1 MASFPQKIK
10 TSIPE
15 ETKSSLTEK
24 DLQKWGLQ
32 GIQLR
37 AYQLDGVQWLTQCL
51 ANQQGCILGDEM
63 GLGKTCQT
71 ISLLLYMRGALRQDG
86 PFLVLSPLSVMDNW
100 RSEMEC
106 LSPCLKVLCYS
117 GDKDKRAELQ
127 RDMNNTHYHVL
138 LTTYELCIK
147 DASFLKR
154 RKWKI
159 LVVDEAHRL
168 KNHNSLLHKIL
179 MEFSLDFRVLL
190 TGTPIQNNLTELY
203 SLLSFVQ
210 PSLFPVD
217 QTEDFT
223 NTYNQVQTQPTLASD
238 LQRVLQPF
246 LLRRVKAEVAADL
259 PVKTEILMYH
269 GLSAL
274 QKRYYKAILMK
285 DPYAF
290 GNEQG
295 NKTRL
300 LNILMQLRKCVDHP
314 YLFDGVEPE
323 PFEMGEHLIQ
333 ASGKLCLLDSMLAY
347 LHQGGH
353 HILLFS
359 QMTRML
365 DILQDY
371 MEYRGYS
378 YERLDGSVRGEER
391 NLAIK
396 NFSSKDVFVFLL
408 STKAGGVGMN
418 LTAADTVIFIDS
430 DFNPQNDL
438 QAAARCHRIGQ
449 TRAVKVIRLLGRDT
463 VEEIVY
469 SRAVSKL
476 RLTNTVI
483 EEGRFS
489 LLNHTHSAAA
499 AAGLQL
505 SEILKFGVDKLLS
518 SEESSIQAVNL
529 GLILGQSRDGEWLT
543 DEAPTQT
550 KDLPTEEEEEEESE
564 GQNHMYYFE
573 GRDYSRVVSSEDQR
587 TFSRLQEE
595 EEEEEA
601 GGGGGGGGERRA
613 TRHNDEVCLSGPLL
627 APMRKRKAL
636 TETDLKEREEAAA
649 KRTRLQ
655 EDKRRRLQE
664 NKHRKK
670 MAWWESNGYRSLCLP
685 SVESEEEEEEE
696 EDETDDLSVTST
708 DSEHSAISYV
718 LGDVTHPYAN
728 QDDAIIVHCV
738 DDSGRW
744 GRGGLFTALE
754 NRSDEPRKQYELA
767 GKMKDLKLGSVLLF
781 PVDDKQSRLDGQ
793 DQVAL
798 IVAQHR
804 ARDNSLSGIHLSA
817 LEEGL
822 QKIYRVAKTNKAGV
836 HLPRIG
842 HSTRGFNWYGTERLI
857 RKHLASRG
865 VHTSIYYYS
874 RSVSTSA
881 LGTSTTTSIASAS
894 TSKASGSTSKASG
907 STSKASASTSK
918 ASASKASV
926 SPSPTSVSVSPS
938 PPHSPPVP
946 QYPGPDSDRES
957 EEGETASQSSDRGS
971 EEGETANQSSD
982 RGSEEG
988 ETANQSS
995 RTPSPAGP
1003 ALPDFMR
1010 GVHVFFYNL
1019 TASDRKRLARYLITY
1034 EGDEEEIM
1042 SSEVTHIVTEL
1053 ESPVQSQEL
1062 QELIGQHPHALPVQ
1076 KTWLEACFSR
1086 QRQVNTTK
1094 FLHCFK

>member
-1 MASFPQKIK
+1 YPV
-10 TSIPE
+10 SIPSP
-15 ETKSSLTEK
+15 TT
-24 DLQKWGLQ
+24 
-32 GIQLR
+32 
-37 AYQLDGVQWLTQCL
+37 TQ
-51 ANQQGCILGDEM
+51 
-63 GLGKTCQT
+63 
-71 ISLLLYMRGALRQDG
+71 SPFLLLPLPSLYSFSYHH
-86 PFLVLSPLSVMDNW
+86 PVYIPSP
-100 RSEMEC
+100 
-106 LSPCLKVLCYS
+106 
-117 GDKDKRAELQ
+117 
-127 RDMNNTHYHVL
+127 
-138 LTTYELCIK
+138 TTTQ
-147 DASFLKR
+147 
-154 RKWKI
+154 
-159 LVVDEAHRL
+159 
-168 KNHNSLLHKIL
+168 
-179 MEFSLDFRVLL
+179 VLL

-203 SLLSFVQ
+203 SLLSFIQ
-210 PSLFPVD
+210 PSLFPTD

-223 NTYNQVQTQPTLASD
+223 STYNQVQTQPTLASD

-259 PVKTEILMYH
+259 PMKTEILMYH

-371 MEYRGYS
+371 MEYRGYR

-469 SRAVSKL
+469 SRASSKL
-476 RLTNTVI
+476 SLTNTVI

-489 LLNHTHSAAA
+489 LLNHNHSA

-518 SEESSIQAVNL
+518 SEESSIQAVNM

-550 KDLPTEEEEEEESE
+550 KDLPTEEEEEGESE

-573 GRDYSRVVSSEDQR
+573 GRDYSREVSSEDQR
-587 TFSRLQEE
+587 TFSQNLFLLQNMLLWF
-595 EEEEEA
+595 
-601 GGGGGGGGERRA
+601 A
-613 TRHNDEVCLSGPLL
+613 TVCINEYDPDRGIDTCNIDPSSGSGI
-627 APMRKRKAL
+627 M
-636 TETDLKEREEAAA
+636 
-649 KRTRLQ
+649 
-655 EDKRRRLQE
+655 RRLCC
-664 NKHRKK
+664 R
-670 MAWWESNGYRSLCLP
+670 MAWWESSGYRSLCLP
-685 SVESEEEEEEE
+685 SVESEEEEEA
-696 EDETDDLSVTST
+696 DDLSVTST

-728 QDDAIIVHCV
+728 QEDAIIVHCV

-754 NRSDEPRKQYELA
+754 NRSDAPCKQYELA
-767 GKMKDLKLGSVLLF
+767 GKMKDLELGSVLLF

-798 IVAQHR
+798 IVAQQR

-822 QKIYRVAKTNKAGV
+822 QKIYRVAKTNKASV

-865 VHTSIYYYS
+865 VHTSMYPFYS
-874 RSVSTSA
+874 FTNTPPCILSTPLLTHLHVS
-881 LGTSTTTSIASAS
+881 
-894 TSKASGSTSKASG
+894 
-907 STSKASASTSK
+907 
-918 ASASKASV
+918 
-926 SPSPTSVSVSPS
+926 
-938 PPHSPPVP
+938 
-946 QYPGPDSDRES
+946 
-957 EEGETASQSSDRGS
+957 
-971 EEGETANQSSD
+971 
-982 RGSEEG
+982 
-988 ETANQSS
+988 
-995 RTPSPAGP
+995 
-1003 ALPDFMR
+1003 
-1010 GVHVFFYNL
+1010 
-1019 TASDRKRLARYLITY
+1019 
-1034 EGDEEEIM
+1034 
-1042 SSEVTHIVTEL
+1042 
-1053 ESPVQSQEL
+1053 
-1062 QELIGQHPHALPVQ
+1062 
-1076 KTWLEACFSR
+1076 
-1086 QRQVNTTK
+1086 
-1094 FLHCFK
+1094 FLLLY

>member
-15 ETKSSLTEK
+15 ETKNSLTEK

-100 RSEMEC
+100 RSEMKC

-168 KNHNSLLHKIL
+168 KNQNSLLHKIL

-210 PSLFPVD
+210 PSLFPID

-285 DPYAF
+285 DLYAF

-314 YLFDGVEPE
+314 YLFNGVEPE

-499 AAGLQL
+499 AGLQL

-573 GRDYSRVVSSEDQR
+573 GRDYSREMSSEDQR

-595 EEEEEA
+595 EA
-601 GGGGGGGGERRA
+601 GGGGGGERRA

-649 KRTRLQ
+649 KRARLQ

-696 EDETDDLSVTST
+696 EEADDLSVTST

-718 LGDVTHPYAN
+718 LGDVTHPYGN

-754 NRSDEPRKQYELA
+754 NRSDEPRRQYELA

-793 DQVAL
+793 DQVALMCLSVCPQVAL

-881 LGTSTTTSIASAS
+881 LGMSTTPSIASAS
-894 TSKASGSTSKASG
+894 APTSKASAPTSKASAP
-907 STSKASASTSK
+907 TSKASASTSK
-918 ASASKASV
+918 ASASTSKASV
-926 SPSPTSVSVSPS
+926 SLSPS

-946 QYPGPDSDRES
+946 QYPGPDSDRE
-957 EEGETASQSSDRGS
+957 S

-995 RTPSPAGP
+995 RTPSPADP

-1062 QELIGQHPHALPVQ
+1062 QELIVQHPHALPVQ

>member
-1 MASFPQKIK
+1 VQSMLLLPS
-10 TSIPE
+10 
-15 ETKSSLTEK
+15 
-24 DLQKWGLQ
+24 

-106 LSPCLKVLCYS
+106 LSPCLKVLCYY

-154 RKWKI
+154 RKWKV

-203 SLLSFVQ
+203 SLLSFIQ
-210 PSLFPVD
+210 PSLFPTD

-223 NTYNQVQTQPTLASD
+223 STYNQVQTQPTLGRT
-238 LQRVLQPF
+238 LHRVLQPF

-259 PVKTEILMYH
+259 PMKTEILMYH

-371 MEYRGYS
+371 MEYRGYR

-469 SRAVSKL
+469 SRASSKL
-476 RLTNTVI
+476 SLTNTVI

-489 LLNHTHSAAA
+489 LLNHNHSA

-518 SEESSIQAVNL
+518 SEESSIQAVNM

-550 KDLPTEEEEEEESE
+550 KDLPTEEEEEGESE

-573 GRDYSRVVSSEDQR
+573 GRDYSREVSSEDQR
-587 TFSRLQEE
+587 TFSRLL
-595 EEEEEA
+595 EEEA
-601 GGGGGGGGERRA
+601 GGGERRA

-649 KRTRLQ
+649 KRARVQ

-670 MAWWESNGYRSLCLP
+670 MAWWESSGYRSLCLP
-685 SVESEEEEEEE
+685 SVESEEEEEA
-696 EDETDDLSVTST
+696 DDLSVTST

-728 QDDAIIVHCV
+728 QEDAIIVHCV

-754 NRSDEPRKQYELA
+754 NRSDAPCKQYELA
-767 GKMKDLKLGSVLLF
+767 GKMKDLELGSVLLF

-798 IVAQHR
+798 IVAQQR

-822 QKIYRVAKTNKAGV
+822 QKIYRVAKTNKASV

-865 VHTSIYYYS
+865 VHTSMYPFYSFTNTPPFSTVLPSYYS
-874 RSVSTSA
+874 N
-881 LGTSTTTSIASAS
+881 I
-894 TSKASGSTSKASG
+894 
-907 STSKASASTSK
+907 
-918 ASASKASV
+918 
-926 SPSPTSVSVSPS
+926 
-938 PPHSPPVP
+938 
-946 QYPGPDSDRES
+946 
-957 EEGETASQSSDRGS
+957 
-971 EEGETANQSSD
+971 
-982 RGSEEG
+982 

-995 RTPSPAGP
+995 RTPSPSGP

>member
-1 MASFPQKIK
+1 MLLLPS
-10 TSIPE
+10 
-15 ETKSSLTEK
+15 
-24 DLQKWGLQ
+24 

-106 LSPCLKVLCYS
+106 LSPCLKVLCYY

-154 RKWKI
+154 RKWKV

-168 KNHNSLLHKIL
+168 KNQNSLLHKIL

-203 SLLSFVQ
+203 SLLSFIQ
-210 PSLFPVD
+210 PSLFPTD

-223 NTYNQVQTQPTLASD
+223 STYNQVQTQPTL
-238 LQRVLQPF
+238 VLQPF

-259 PVKTEILMYH
+259 PMKTEILMYH

-285 DPYAF
+285 DLYAF

-371 MEYRGYS
+371 MEYRGYR

-469 SRAVSKL
+469 SRASSKL
-476 RLTNTVI
+476 SLTNTVI

-489 LLNHTHSAAA
+489 LLNHTHSA

-518 SEESSIQAVNL
+518 SEESSIQAVNM

-550 KDLPTEEEEEEESE
+550 KDLPTEEEEEGESE
-564 GQNHMYYFE
+564 GQMAP
-573 GRDYSRVVSSEDQR
+573 Q
-587 TFSRLQEE
+587 
-595 EEEEEA
+595 
-601 GGGGGGGGERRA
+601 
-613 TRHNDEVCLSGPLL
+613 VCLSGPML

-649 KRTRLQ
+649 KRARVQ

-670 MAWWESNGYRSLCLP
+670 MVWWESSGYRSLCLP
-685 SVESEEEEEEE
+685 SVESEEEEEA
-696 EDETDDLSVTST
+696 DDLSVTST

-728 QDDAIIVHCV
+728 QEDAIIVHCV

-754 NRSDEPRKQYELA
+754 NRSDAPCKQYELA
-767 GKMKDLKLGSVLLF
+767 GKMKDLELGSVLLF

-798 IVAQHR
+798 IVAQQR

-822 QKIYRVAKTNKAGV
+822 QKIYRVAKTNKASV

-881 LGTSTTTSIASAS
+881 LGTSTTPS
-894 TSKASGSTSKASG
+894 TE
-907 STSKASASTSK
+907 
-918 ASASKASV
+918 
-926 SPSPTSVSVSPS
+926 
-938 PPHSPPVP
+938 
-946 QYPGPDSDRES
+946 R
-957 EEGETASQSSDRGS
+957 
-971 EEGETANQSSD
+971 
-982 RGSEEG
+982 

-995 RTPSPAGP
+995 RTPSPSGP

-1053 ESPVQSQEL
+1053 ESPVQSQVTSTVSL
-1062 QELIGQHPHALPVQ
+1062 TFTISKMVI
-1076 KTWLEACFSR
+1076 TWL
-1086 QRQVNTTK
+1086 
-1094 FLHCFK
+1094 

>member
-1 MASFPQKIK
+1 MASFHQKIK
-10 TSIPE
+10 TSVPE

-106 LSPCLKVLCYS
+106 LSPCLKVLCYY

-154 RKWKI
+154 RKWKV

-203 SLLSFVQ
+203 SLLSFIQ
-210 PSLFPVD
+210 PSLFPTD

-223 NTYNQVQTQPTLASD
+223 STYNQVQTQPTLASD

-259 PVKTEILMYH
+259 PMKTEILMYH

-371 MEYRGYS
+371 MEYRGYR

-469 SRAVSKL
+469 SRASSKL
-476 RLTNTVI
+476 SLTNTVI

-489 LLNHTHSAAA
+489 LLNHNHSA

-518 SEESSIQAVNL
+518 SEESSIQAVNM

-550 KDLPTEEEEEEESE
+550 KDLPTEEEEEGESE

-573 GRDYSRVVSSEDQR
+573 GRDYSREVSSEDQR
-587 TFSRLQEE
+587 TFSRLL
-595 EEEEEA
+595 EEEA
-601 GGGGGGGGERRA
+601 GGGERRA

-649 KRTRLQ
+649 KRARVQ

-670 MAWWESNGYRSLCLP
+670 MAWWESSGYRSLCLP
-685 SVESEEEEEEE
+685 SVESEEEEEA
-696 EDETDDLSVTST
+696 DDLSVTST

-728 QDDAIIVHCV
+728 QEDAIIVHCV

-754 NRSDEPRKQYELA
+754 NRSDAPCKQYELA
-767 GKMKDLKLGSVLLF
+767 GKMKDLELGSVLLF

-798 IVAQHR
+798 IVAQQR

-822 QKIYRVAKTNKAGV
+822 QKIYRVAKTNKASV

-881 LGTSTTTSIASAS
+881 LGTSTTPS
-894 TSKASGSTSKASG
+894 T
-907 STSKASASTSK
+907 ASASTSK
-918 ASASKASV
+918 ASASSSKISAASPSPSSV

-946 QYPGPDSDRES
+946 HYPGPDSDRES
-957 EEGETASQSSDRGS
+957 EER
-971 EEGETANQSSD
+971 
-982 RGSEEG
+982 

-995 RTPSPAGP
+995 RTPSPSGP

>member
-1 MASFPQKIK
+1 VTEFFRIVLASSQSMLLLP
-10 TSIPE
+10 P
-15 ETKSSLTEK
+15 
-24 DLQKWGLQ
+24 

-223 NTYNQVQTQPTLASD
+223 NTYNQVQTQPTLGRT
-238 LQRVLQPF
+238 LHELLQPF

-499 AAGLQL
+499 L

-601 GGGGGGGGERRA
+601 GGGGGGGGERRD
-613 TRHNDEVCLSGPLL
+613 RHPSTCNIDSSSGII
-627 APMRKRKAL
+627 
-636 TETDLKEREEAAA
+636 
-649 KRTRLQ
+649 
-655 EDKRRRLQE
+655 RRLCC
-664 NKHRKK
+664 R

-865 VHTSIYYYS
+865 VHTSMYPFYS
-874 RSVSTSA
+874 CTNPNTPPCILSTPV
-881 LGTSTTTSIASAS
+881 LTLT
-894 TSKASGSTSKASG
+894 
-907 STSKASASTSK
+907 
-918 ASASKASV
+918 
-926 SPSPTSVSVSPS
+926 
-938 PPHSPPVP
+938 PPHVS
-946 QYPGPDSDRES
+946 
-957 EEGETASQSSDRGS
+957 
-971 EEGETANQSSD
+971 
-982 RGSEEG
+982 
-988 ETANQSS
+988 
-995 RTPSPAGP
+995 
-1003 ALPDFMR
+1003 
-1010 GVHVFFYNL
+1010 
-1019 TASDRKRLARYLITY
+1019 
-1034 EGDEEEIM
+1034 
-1042 SSEVTHIVTEL
+1042 
-1053 ESPVQSQEL
+1053 
-1062 QELIGQHPHALPVQ
+1062 
-1076 KTWLEACFSR
+1076 
-1086 QRQVNTTK
+1086 
-1094 FLHCFK
+1094 FLLLY

>member
-1 MASFPQKIK
+1 
-10 TSIPE
+10 
-15 ETKSSLTEK
+15 
-24 DLQKWGLQ
+24 
-32 GIQLR
+32 
-37 AYQLDGVQWLTQCL
+37 
-51 ANQQGCILGDEM
+51 
-63 GLGKTCQT
+63 
-71 ISLLLYMRGALRQDG
+71 
-86 PFLVLSPLSVMDNW
+86 
-100 RSEMEC
+100 
-106 LSPCLKVLCYS
+106 
-117 GDKDKRAELQ
+117 
-127 RDMNNTHYHVL
+127 
-138 LTTYELCIK
+138 
-147 DASFLKR
+147 
-154 RKWKI
+154 
-159 LVVDEAHRL
+159 
-168 KNHNSLLHKIL
+168 
-179 MEFSLDFRVLL
+179 
-190 TGTPIQNNLTELY
+190 
-203 SLLSFVQ
+203 
-210 PSLFPVD
+210 
-217 QTEDFT
+217 
-223 NTYNQVQTQPTLASD
+223 
-238 LQRVLQPF
+238 
-246 LLRRVKAEVAADL
+246 
-259 PVKTEILMYH
+259 
-269 GLSAL
+269 
-274 QKRYYKAILMK
+274 
-285 DPYAF
+285 
-290 GNEQG
+290 
-295 NKTRL
+295 
-300 LNILMQLRKCVDHP
+300 
-314 YLFDGVEPE
+314 
-323 PFEMGEHLIQ
+323 
-333 ASGKLCLLDSMLAY
+333 
-347 LHQGGH
+347 
-353 HILLFS
+353 
-359 QMTRML
+359 
-365 DILQDY
+365 
-371 MEYRGYS
+371 
-378 YERLDGSVRGEER
+378 
-391 NLAIK
+391 
-396 NFSSKDVFVFLL
+396 
-408 STKAGGVGMN
+408 MN

-499 AAGLQL
+499 AGLQL

-573 GRDYSRVVSSEDQR
+573 GRDYSREMSSEDQR

-595 EEEEEA
+595 EA
-601 GGGGGGGGERRA
+601 GGGERRA

-649 KRTRLQ
+649 KRARLQ

-696 EDETDDLSVTST
+696 EEADDLSVTST

-718 LGDVTHPYAN
+718 LGDVTHPYGN

-754 NRSDEPRKQYELA
+754 NRSDEPRRQYELA

-881 LGTSTTTSIASAS
+881 LGMSTTPSIASAS
-894 TSKASGSTSKASG
+894 APTSKASAP
-907 STSKASASTSK
+907 TSKASASTSK
-918 ASASKASV
+918 ASV
-926 SPSPTSVSVSPS
+926 SLSPS

-946 QYPGPDSDRES
+946 QYPGPDSDRE
-957 EEGETASQSSDRGS
+957 S

-995 RTPSPAGP
+995 RTPSPADP

-1062 QELIGQHPHALPVQ
+1062 QELIVQHPHALPVQ

>member
-15 ETKSSLTEK
+15 ETKNSLTEK

-100 RSEMEC
+100 RSEMKC

-168 KNHNSLLHKIL
+168 KNQNSLLHKIL

-210 PSLFPVD
+210 PSLFPID

-285 DPYAF
+285 DLYAF

-314 YLFDGVEPE
+314 YLFNGVEPE

-499 AAGLQL
+499 AGLQL

-573 GRDYSRVVSSEDQR
+573 GRDYSREMSSEDQR

-595 EEEEEA
+595 EA
-601 GGGGGGGGERRA
+601 GGGGGGERRA

-649 KRTRLQ
+649 KRARLQ

-696 EDETDDLSVTST
+696 EEADDLSVTST

-718 LGDVTHPYAN
+718 LGDVTHPYGN

-754 NRSDEPRKQYELA
+754 NRSDEPRRQYELA

-793 DQVAL
+793 DQVALMCLSVCPQVAL

-881 LGTSTTTSIASAS
+881 LGMSTTPSIASAS
-894 TSKASGSTSKASG
+894 APTSKASAP
-907 STSKASASTSK
+907 TSKASASTSK
-918 ASASKASV
+918 ASASTSKASV
-926 SPSPTSVSVSPS
+926 SLSPS

-946 QYPGPDSDRES
+946 QYPGPDSDRE
-957 EEGETASQSSDRGS
+957 S

-995 RTPSPAGP
+995 RTPSPADP

-1062 QELIGQHPHALPVQ
+1062 QELIVQHPHALPVQ

>member
-1 MASFPQKIK
+1 KERVLALACGSTSLRLIRLRLASSQSMLLLP
-10 TSIPE
+10 S
-15 ETKSSLTEK
+15 
-24 DLQKWGLQ
+24 

-106 LSPCLKVLCYS
+106 LSPCLKVLCYY

-154 RKWKI
+154 RKWKV

-168 KNHNSLLHKIL
+168 KNQNSLLHKIL

-203 SLLSFVQ
+203 SLLSFIQ
-210 PSLFPVD
+210 PSLFPTD

-223 NTYNQVQTQPTLASD
+223 STYNQVQTQPTLGRT
-238 LQRVLQPF
+238 LHVLLQPF

-259 PVKTEILMYH
+259 PMKTEILMYH

-285 DPYAF
+285 DLYAF

-371 MEYRGYS
+371 MEYRGYR

-469 SRAVSKL
+469 SRASSKL
-476 RLTNTVI
+476 SLTNTVI

-489 LLNHTHSAAA
+489 LLNHTHSA

-518 SEESSIQAVNL
+518 SEESSIQAVNM

-550 KDLPTEEEEEEESE
+550 KDLPTEEEEEGESE

-573 GRDYSRVVSSEDQR
+573 GRDYSREVSSEDQR
-587 TFSRLQEE
+587 TFSRLL
-595 EEEEEA
+595 EEEA
-601 GGGGGGGGERRA
+601 GGGGGERRA
-613 TRHNDEVCLSGPLL
+613 TRHNDEVRLCYRLLTSTLLDQYPSSGI
-627 APMRKRKAL
+627 M
-636 TETDLKEREEAAA
+636 
-649 KRTRLQ
+649 
-655 EDKRRRLQE
+655 RRLCC
-664 NKHRKK
+664 R
-670 MAWWESNGYRSLCLP
+670 MVWWESSGYRSLCLP
-685 SVESEEEEEEE
+685 SVESEEEEEA
-696 EDETDDLSVTST
+696 DDLSVTST

-728 QDDAIIVHCV
+728 QEDAIIVHCV

-754 NRSDEPRKQYELA
+754 NRSDAPCKQYELA
-767 GKMKDLKLGSVLLF
+767 GKMKDLELGSVLLF

-798 IVAQHR
+798 IVAQQR

-822 QKIYRVAKTNKAGV
+822 QKIYRVAKTNKASV

-865 VHTSIYYYS
+865 VHTSIMTMIPNTPPGQRRSGFVSIS
-874 RSVSTSA
+874 RSWSGLASLQIST
-881 LGTSTTTSIASAS
+881 
-894 TSKASGSTSKASG
+894 
-907 STSKASASTSK
+907 
-918 ASASKASV
+918 
-926 SPSPTSVSVSPS
+926 P
-938 PPHSPPVP
+938 
-946 QYPGPDSDRES
+946 
-957 EEGETASQSSDRGS
+957 
-971 EEGETANQSSD
+971 
-982 RGSEEG
+982 
-988 ETANQSS
+988 
-995 RTPSPAGP
+995 
-1003 ALPDFMR
+1003 
-1010 GVHVFFYNL
+1010 
-1019 TASDRKRLARYLITY
+1019 
-1034 EGDEEEIM
+1034 
-1042 SSEVTHIVTEL
+1042 
-1053 ESPVQSQEL
+1053 
-1062 QELIGQHPHALPVQ
+1062 
-1076 KTWLEACFSR
+1076 
-1086 QRQVNTTK
+1086 
-1094 FLHCFK
+1094 

>member
-1 MASFPQKIK
+1 MNGIRLRLASSQSMLLLP
-10 TSIPE
+10 S
-15 ETKSSLTEK
+15 
-24 DLQKWGLQ
+24 

-106 LSPCLKVLCYS
+106 LSPCLKVLCYY

-154 RKWKI
+154 RKWKV

-203 SLLSFVQ
+203 SLLSFIQ
-210 PSLFPVD
+210 PSLFPTD

-223 NTYNQVQTQPTLASD
+223 STYNQVQTQPTLASD

-259 PVKTEILMYH
+259 PMKTEILMYH

-371 MEYRGYS
+371 MEYRGYR

-469 SRAVSKL
+469 SRASSKL
-476 RLTNTVI
+476 SLTNTVI

-489 LLNHTHSAAA
+489 LLNHNHSA

-518 SEESSIQAVNL
+518 SEESSIQAVNM

-550 KDLPTEEEEEEESE
+550 KDLPTEEEEEGESE

-573 GRDYSRVVSSEDQR
+573 GRDYSREVSSEDQR
-587 TFSRLQEE
+587 TFSQNLFLLQNMLLWF
-595 EEEEEA
+595 
-601 GGGGGGGGERRA
+601 A
-613 TRHNDEVCLSGPLL
+613 TVCINEYDPDRGIDTCNIDPSSGSGI
-627 APMRKRKAL
+627 M
-636 TETDLKEREEAAA
+636 
-649 KRTRLQ
+649 
-655 EDKRRRLQE
+655 RRLCC
-664 NKHRKK
+664 R
-670 MAWWESNGYRSLCLP
+670 MAWWESSGYRSLCLP
-685 SVESEEEEEEE
+685 SVESEEEEEA
-696 EDETDDLSVTST
+696 DDLSVTST

-728 QDDAIIVHCV
+728 QEDAIIVHCV

-754 NRSDEPRKQYELA
+754 NRSDAPCKQYELA
-767 GKMKDLKLGSVLLF
+767 GKMKDLELGSVLLF

-798 IVAQHR
+798 IVAQQR

-822 QKIYRVAKTNKAGV
+822 QKIYRVAKTNKASV

-865 VHTSIYYYS
+865 VHTSMYPFYS
-874 RSVSTSA
+874 FTNTPPCILSTPLLTHLHVS
-881 LGTSTTTSIASAS
+881 
-894 TSKASGSTSKASG
+894 
-907 STSKASASTSK
+907 
-918 ASASKASV
+918 
-926 SPSPTSVSVSPS
+926 
-938 PPHSPPVP
+938 
-946 QYPGPDSDRES
+946 
-957 EEGETASQSSDRGS
+957 
-971 EEGETANQSSD
+971 
-982 RGSEEG
+982 
-988 ETANQSS
+988 
-995 RTPSPAGP
+995 
-1003 ALPDFMR
+1003 
-1010 GVHVFFYNL
+1010 
-1019 TASDRKRLARYLITY
+1019 
-1034 EGDEEEIM
+1034 
-1042 SSEVTHIVTEL
+1042 
-1053 ESPVQSQEL
+1053 
-1062 QELIGQHPHALPVQ
+1062 
-1076 KTWLEACFSR
+1076 
-1086 QRQVNTTK
+1086 
-1094 FLHCFK
+1094 FLLLY